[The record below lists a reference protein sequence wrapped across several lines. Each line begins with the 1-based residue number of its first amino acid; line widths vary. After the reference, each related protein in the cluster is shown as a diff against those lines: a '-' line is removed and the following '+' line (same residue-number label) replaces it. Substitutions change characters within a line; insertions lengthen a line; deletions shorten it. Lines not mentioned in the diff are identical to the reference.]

1 MQRLRR
7 AHKQIQRRKGP
18 AFEKWRKNY
27 IAHAFRLI
35 WGDHEDMESI
45 VEEIL
50 ERKRSNQLVP
60 LERVPKLLTMEKSSP
75 RRSADSRDGKDVSG
89 SAEMG

>member
-1 MQRLRR
+1 MQRLKR
-7 AHKQIQRRKGP
+7 AHKQIKRKKGP
-18 AFEKWRKNY
+18 AFEKWQKKY
-27 IAHAFRLI
+27 IAHAFRLL
-35 WGDHEDMESI
+35 WGDHEDLLDI

-50 ERKRSNQLVP
+50 ERKRSGELVP

-75 RRSADSRDGKDVSG
+75 RRSADTRDGKDVSG